1 MDKFEYGAYNSQTYE
16 HESPFADS
24 SYIDPV
30 NETETRKQFSY
41 PLLELQDFINKTLPI
56 QQGSD
61 KVIQLRLTSDNLI
74 QYSLDGETWLDTA
87 SGGHIIYDEDENQLP
102 QKTKLRFD
110 GVSVFNSGDFTIVK
124 GLKGEQG
131 VSVASIVQVSESSES
146 EGLNVWRATLTDG
159 STFDFVVRNGHK
171 GEQGEKGEQ
180 GNGLIILGTY
190 ASLEDLQVAHP
201 TGNEG
206 DLYVVGTSDSNPCYV
221 WDTND
226 NAWESI
232 GKVRGEKGAKGDKG
246 ETGTQGT
253 GVQSIT
259 TQESSVSGGTNVVTI
274 TLTNGAVNAF
284 NVKNG
289 KDGERGE
296 GLPAGGT
303 IKQVLTKKTST
314 DYDCVWATIDKDSI
328 GLGNVDNTSDADK
341 PISTATQT
349 ALDNKEDKD
358 STILRQSDVIND
370 LTSNETTKP
379 LSAYSGNVLR
389 MQLGTIDQTLA
400 GKQDYLVS
408 GFNLATIN
416 SHSLLERSEAGLA
429 VDIRD
434 VGERRT
440 RNNITSYLSNL
451 TTAIAEQNLEKYG
464 YAVGDYFVG
473 ASGYYYYLADMDT
486 YYGGYSSYAVVGT
499 HHCGIV
505 VDSKS
510 TCQWLSSGSA
520 TSYSASTLHSFLT
533 NTVLPNVK
541 TDLTTLFGGWS
552 NHLLA
557 PTLLDNAIGT
567 WGGSTW
573 MPNCYIAAMSE
584 VQMYGANVWSVDAYQ
599 TGTSAKQL
607 DLFRKFRW
615 NEIYG
620 NISVWLRSLSSSS
633 VACSGDAYG
642 FANRDSL
649 TLSLRASGLILFY

>member
-1 MDKFEYGAYNSQTYE
+1 MNKFEYGAYNSQTYE

-131 VSVASIVQVSESSES
+131 VSVSSIVQVSESSES
-146 EGLNVWRATLTDG
+146 EGLNVWRATLSDG
-159 STFDFVVRNGHK
+159 NTYDFVVRNGHK

-232 GKVRGEKGAKGDKG
+232 GKIRGEKGTKGDKG

-253 GVQSIT
+253 GIQSIT

-274 TLTNGAVNAF
+274 TLTNGAVNTF

-289 KDGERGE
+289 KNGEKGE
-296 GLPAGGT
+296 GLTAGGT
-303 IKQVLTKKTST
+303 VGQVLAKKNST
-314 DYDCVWATIDKDSI
+314 DYDCKWMTLDKSTV

-358 STILRQSDVIND
+358 STILRQSDVID
-370 LTSNETTKP
+370 SISSTETTKP
-379 LSAYSGNVLR
+379 LSANSGHTIMAWVNENAN
-389 MQLGTIDQTLA
+389 QIKSLGQ
-400 GKQDYLVS
+400 GKQDKLTS
-408 GFNLATIN
+408 GWNIATIN

-440 RNNITSYLSNL
+440 RNNITSNLSNL

-464 YAVGDYFVG
+464 YTIGDYFVG

-486 YYGGYSSYAVVGT
+486 YYGGYSNMAVVPT

-510 TCQWLSSGSA
+510 TCQW
-520 TSYSASTLHSFLT
+520 
-533 NTVLPNVK
+533 
-541 TDLTTLFGGWS
+541 
-552 NHLLA
+552 
-557 PTLLDNAIGT
+557 
-567 WGGSTW
+567 
-573 MPNCYIAAMSE
+573 
-584 VQMYGANVWSVDAYQ
+584 
-599 TGTSAKQL
+599 
-607 DLFRKFRW
+607 R
-615 NEIYG
+615 
-620 NISVWLRSLSSSS
+620 
-633 VACSGDAYG
+633 
-642 FANRDSL
+642 
-649 TLSLRASGLILFY
+649 